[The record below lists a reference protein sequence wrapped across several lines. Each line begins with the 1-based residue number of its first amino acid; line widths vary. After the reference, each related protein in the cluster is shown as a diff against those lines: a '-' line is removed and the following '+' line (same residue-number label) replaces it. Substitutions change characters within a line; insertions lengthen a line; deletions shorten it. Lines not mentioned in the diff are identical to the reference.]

1 MHTETTQ
8 PSTQASTLSWHALT
22 LPQMDFWEEF
32 DLHPD
37 EPLSTVAHYIELTGP
52 VDLDALCQS
61 IEAAVRETDVLA
73 LTFRKDP
80 QSGQVQQAIS
90 EPHYPIVKVIDLSE
104 NETPLA
110 KARTLMEDELKQPIN
125 LYHDK
130 LSAQW
135 VIKLADDHYLW
146 YLRAH
151 HIIMDGFGMTLL
163 EQRCATWY
171 AHFQAGQDCGRPFN
185 RLNQFLSEEN
195 AYQSSPLHQQSQQ
208 FWHHYLQQPN
218 SVTAL
223 DKADDYEEESV
234 ALSARLDTPFSQTLI
249 DAAKFYGIA
258 WADLLVVLSGLYLHH
273 HLSAK
278 YCPHDDPLTLWVP
291 FMSRWGSVGAYMPGM
306 MVNILPFTL
315 SVDESAP
322 LHQQVKHHSQA
333 LRQLYR
339 HGRFRIEQMAKDQG
353 IKNNHRYF
361 FSPFINVLPF
371 DPPAFHQCETTHHV
385 LTSGPADGFNL
396 TFRGQTNGYGLSM
409 SLDSDASL
417 HPETEMLDHQ
427 NNLMTF
433 LQRCFKP
440 SNAEQK
446 LHDLFS
452 PQR

>member
-1 MHTETTQ
+1 MLTKTPQSDKTIT
-8 PSTQASTLSWHALT
+8 PLTWHALT

-37 EPLSTVAHYIELTGP
+37 EPLSTVAHDIELKGP
-52 VDLDALCQS
+52 VNLDALCQA

-73 LTFRKDP
+73 LAFRKDP
-80 QSGQVQQAIS
+80 QTNQVQQAIC
-90 EPHYPIVKVIDLSE
+90 PHHYPVVTVYDLSE
-104 NETPLA
+104 QTQPLA
-110 KARTLMEDELKQPIN
+110 KANAMMADELKQPIN
-125 LYHDK
+125 LYRDK

-135 VIKLADDHYLW
+135 VFKLAENHYVW

-171 AHFQAGQDCGRPFN
+171 AHFQDGQDSGRPFN
-185 RLNQFLSEEN
+185 RLPQFLAEEN
-195 AYQSSPLHQQSQQ
+195 AYQGSPLHQQSQQ
-208 FWHHYLQQPN
+208 FWQQYLQQPN

-234 ALSARLDTPFSQTLI
+234 ALSAPLDKSFSRALV

-258 WADLLVVLSGLYLHH
+258 WADLLVVLSGLYLNHR
-273 HLSAK
+273 LAEK
-278 YCPHDDPLTLWVP
+278 YCLQAQPLTLWIP

-315 SVDESAP
+315 AVDDSES
-322 LHQQVKHHSQA
+322 LHQQVKHHAQA

-353 IKNNHRYF
+353 LKDNHRYF

-371 DPPAFHQCETTHHV
+371 DPPAFHQCETRHHV

-396 TFRGQTNGYGLSM
+396 TFRGQTNGDGLTM

-417 HPETEMLDHQ
+417 HPESEMRTHQSDLMAFLD
-427 NNLMTF
+427 
-433 LQRCFKP
+433 RCLAR
-440 SNAEQK
+440 SNAQK
-446 LHDLFS
+446 TLAELF
-452 PQR
+452 